1 MFAKQGKRAILQ
13 KNVFKGGIAYFI
25 EKKINPKSILVSS
38 LKFTLSWIS

>member
-25 EKKINPKSILVSS
+25 EKKSI
-38 LKFTLSWIS
+38 